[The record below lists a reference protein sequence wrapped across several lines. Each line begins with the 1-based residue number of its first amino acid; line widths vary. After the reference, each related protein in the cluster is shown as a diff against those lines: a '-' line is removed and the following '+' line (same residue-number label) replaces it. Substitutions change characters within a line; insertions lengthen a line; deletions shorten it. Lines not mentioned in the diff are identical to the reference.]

1 MEANKVCLS
10 INFIDEKKIGSIQN
24 LPYPNQNNIFT
35 QAPTQFS
42 VRILFILGF
51 VVDVYIQYNCNRFQ
65 GNIERE
71 YPF

>member
-51 VVDVYIQYNCNRFQ
+51 VVDVYIQ
-65 GNIERE
+65 
-71 YPF
+71 